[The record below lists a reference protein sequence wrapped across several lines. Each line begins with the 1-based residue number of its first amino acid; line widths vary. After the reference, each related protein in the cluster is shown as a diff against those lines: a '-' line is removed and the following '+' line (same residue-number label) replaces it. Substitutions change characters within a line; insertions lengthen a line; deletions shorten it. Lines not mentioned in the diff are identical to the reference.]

1 MNKMVQ
7 LKENKIHMKIKIQ
20 FLLFFVILS
29 QMAAGQYLHR
39 NGKYIVDGDNHEFI
53 IRSMGLGGWMLQEG
67 YMLGTGSFAPT
78 QHEIRA
84 LMETSMGKAR
94 TDDFYNAW
102 LANHCTRTDIDSL
115 ASWGF
120 NAVRPAL
127 HYNLFTL
134 PIEEEPE
141 VGNDTWLD
149 EGFQMVDELIDWCKA
164 HEMYVILDLHA
175 TPGGQGKNASI
186 SDYDTSKPSL
196 WESKENQRKTIALW
210 RKLAER
216 YANEKYIGGYDL
228 INETNWSFTG
238 TNPNGCDSRNEP
250 LREMMISMTKAIREV
265 DQNHLIFVEG
275 NCWANNMD
283 DLLPPWDDNM
293 AYSFHKYW
301 NKTDKTTINQFLEYR
316 DQYNVP
322 LWMGES
328 GENSNQWFYE
338 TIHMLESQQV
348 GWSWWPMKKIGS
360 IVGPL
365 TAVQTPEYNQLLE
378 TWKDGGTPAPD
389 SCYETLMQ
397 IADNLKIANCVF
409 HPDVIDA
416 MFRQQTEVETIP
428 FKKLVAPG
436 VIHAVDFDLGKHDV
450 AYHDV
455 DYMNDKGRGQWN
467 KGHQYRNDGVD
478 IQSCEDASKWSNG
491 YNVGWIETGEWMVYS
506 IDVKEAGNYQI
517 TFRIADSG
525 ENGQFHL
532 EVTRKNLTGVVDAK
546 TTGGDQDWR
555 EVTVDNVSLEKGLQ
569 KIKFYA
575 DQGGFKLNY
584 FRIEKRQ

>member
-1 MNKMVQ
+1 
-7 LKENKIHMKIKIQ
+7 MKIKIS
-20 FLLFFVILS
+20 FLLFLMLLS
-29 QMAAGQYLHR
+29 LSKITEAQYLHS

-53 IRSMGLGGWMLQEG
+53 MRSMGLGGWMLQEG

-84 LMETSMGKAR
+84 LMEASMGKAR
-94 TDDFYNAW
+94 TDDFYKAW
-102 LANHCTRTDIDSL
+102 LANHCTKTDIDSL

-134 PIEEEPE
+134 PVEEEP
-141 VGNDTWLD
+141 VAGQDTWL
-149 EGFQMVDELIDWCKA
+149 ESGFQMVDSLIDWCKA
-164 HEMYVILDLHA
+164 HDMYVILDMHS

-186 SDYDTSKPSL
+186 SDYDPDKPSL
-196 WESKENQRKTIALW
+196 WESRENQRKLVALW
-210 RKLAER
+210 QKLAKR
-216 YANEKYIGGYDL
+216 YANEKYVGGYDL

-250 LREMMISMTKAIREV
+250 LRDMMIRLTKAIREV
-265 DQNHLIFVEG
+265 DQNHMIFVEG
-275 NCWANNMD
+275 NCWANNWD

-301 NKTDKTTINQFLEYR
+301 NKTDKESINEFLEYR

-338 TIHMLESQQV
+338 TIHMLEEQKI
-348 GWSWWPMKKIGS
+348 GWSWWPLKKIGS

-365 TAVQTPEYNQLLE
+365 TAIQSPEYTQLLKEWENGE
-378 TWKDGGTPAPD
+378 TPDPD

-397 IADNLKIANCVF
+397 IADNLKIENCIY

-416 MFRQQTEVETIP
+416 MFRQQTEATTVP
-428 FKKLVAPG
+428 YKKLVVPG
-436 VIHAVDFDLGKHDV
+436 VIHAVDFDMGRYDI

-455 DYMNDKGRGQWN
+455 DYKNDKGRGRWN
-467 KGHQYRNDGVD
+467 RGHQYRNDGVD
-478 IQSCEDASKWSNG
+478 IEISKDSSELSNG
-491 YNVGWIETGEWMVYS
+491 YNVAWIEDGEWMLYTINVEES
-506 IDVKEAGNYQI
+506 GSYQI
-517 TFRIADSG
+517 SCRVEGSERAGS
-525 ENGQFHL
+525 FHL
-532 EVTRKNLTGVVDAK
+532 DIDDKDVTDEIFTDVTAEDQRWTDVVVNNI
-546 TTGGDQDWR
+546 
-555 EVTVDNVSLEKGLQ
+555 ELEKG
-569 KIKFYA
+569 KHKMKFYA
-575 DQGGFKLNY
+575 ERGGFNLNY
-584 FRIEKRQ
+584 FQFEKE